1 MSEFKFKV
9 RKPKPTARIGVKA
22 KAQKLP
28 VATDGPPWIVQGM
41 DATSIEYNVAKA
53 LEQLG
58 LGYDFQYGINYGRER
73 AGGSVI
79 DFLIYT
85 PGKRTLLDVQGRY
98 WHTGAHS
105 DELQEMRNKQT
116 TSHWAVYLQIWEEDC
131 LTIGDA
137 ISWLR
142 QELYM

>member
-1 MSEFKFKV
+1 MSAFKFKT
-9 RKPKPTARIGVKA
+9 RKPKPTAKLGSKN

-28 VATDGPPWIVQGM
+28 VVTDGPPWYVQGM
-41 DATSIEYNVAKA
+41 EATSIEYNVAKA

-85 PGKRTLLDVQGRY
+85 PGKKTLLDVQGRY
-98 WHTGAHS
+98 WHTGIHA
-105 DELQEMRNKQT
+105 DELQEMRNAQS
-116 TSHWAVYLQIWEEDC
+116 TSKWAYYLQIWEEEC
-131 LTIGDA
+131 MTIGDA
-137 ISWLR
+137 ITWLR
-142 QELYM
+142 QNLYM